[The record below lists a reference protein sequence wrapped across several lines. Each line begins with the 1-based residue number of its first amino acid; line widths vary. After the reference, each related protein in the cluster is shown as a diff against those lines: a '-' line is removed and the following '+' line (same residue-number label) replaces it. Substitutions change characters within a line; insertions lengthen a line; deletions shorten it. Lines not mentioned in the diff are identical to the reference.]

1 MHHHA
6 DTPAKADRLQQVLH
20 SRRKH
25 LGRPHFSAKFN
36 KILFFVAVLHSDH
49 VEPIPHKSLVIKY
62 GDRIAVNF
70 QSQGRYTNRAVEIFI
85 SIAYCYSHCA
95 ILQAMKFRVLQDN
108 LRETLWERIDEGDLT
123 GLRLAQQTG
132 FKQAHISNFLNRKR
146 GLSLEGMDRVLA
158 VQHLSVLDLLDPSEV
173 NKRASI
179 LPPSDDEFQNV
190 LLTDGTVA
198 ATQPL
203 ITSMNVKEILKF
215 KKNFLKK
222 LKAET
227 EGDRQ
232 QWERFVMIKVDAREG
247 MSMYPRLLPGATLL
261 IDRHY
266 NSLKPYRKGE
276 FNMYAV
282 LKDENC
288 TVKYVETAGSHL
300 ILRPHNQAYP
310 IEVVTMEE
318 GKSASDYIVGRVCHV
333 GIET

>member
-1 MHHHA
+1 MILG
-6 DTPAKADRLQQVLH
+6 KQVG
-20 SRRKH
+20 SY
-25 LGRPHFSAKFN
+25 N
-36 KILFFVAVLHSDH
+36 
-49 VEPIPHKSLVIKY
+49 
-62 GDRIAVNF
+62 GDAIAPDF
-70 QSQGRYTNRAVEIFI
+70 CSQGCYTNLAVEIYLHL
-85 SIAYCYSHCA
+85 AKCYTTSCYTPP
-95 ILQAMKFRVLQDN
+95 MKFRVLQDN
-108 LRETLWERIDEGDLT
+108 LRDTLWERIDEGDLT

-179 LPPSDDEFQNV
+179 LPPSDDDFQNV

-215 KKNFLKK
+215 KKGFLKK

-227 EGDRQ
+227 EGDREE
-232 QWERFVMIKVDAREG
+232 WERFVLIKVDAREG

-282 LKDENC
+282 LKNETC
-288 TVKYVETAGSHL
+288 TVKYVETADSHL

-310 IEVVTMEE
+310 IEVMTMEE
-318 GKSASDYIVGRVCHV
+318 GKSASDYLVGRVCHV

>member
-1 MHHHA
+1 
-6 DTPAKADRLQQVLH
+6 
-20 SRRKH
+20 
-25 LGRPHFSAKFN
+25 
-36 KILFFVAVLHSDH
+36 
-49 VEPIPHKSLVIKY
+49 
-62 GDRIAVNF
+62 
-70 QSQGRYTNRAVEIFI
+70 
-85 SIAYCYSHCA
+85 
-95 ILQAMKFRVLQDN
+95 MKFRVLQDN
-108 LRETLWERIDEGDLT
+108 LRKTLWGRIDEGELT

-146 GLSLEGMDRVLA
+146 GLSLEGMDRVLS

-179 LPPSDDEFQNV
+179 LPPSNDEFQNI

-198 ATQPL
+198 ATHPL
-203 ITSMNVKEILKF
+203 ITSMNVKEIVKF
-215 KKNFLKK
+215 KKSFLKK
-222 LKAET
+222 LKAEP
-227 EGDRQ
+227 EGNRA
-232 QWERFVMIKVDAREG
+232 QWERFVLIKVDNHEG

-282 LKDENC
+282 LKSDTC
-288 TVKYVETAGSHL
+288 TVKYVEKAANHL

>member
-1 MHHHA
+1 
-6 DTPAKADRLQQVLH
+6 
-20 SRRKH
+20 
-25 LGRPHFSAKFN
+25 
-36 KILFFVAVLHSDH
+36 
-49 VEPIPHKSLVIKY
+49 
-62 GDRIAVNF
+62 
-70 QSQGRYTNRAVEIFI
+70 
-85 SIAYCYSHCA
+85 
-95 ILQAMKFRVLQDN
+95 MKFRVLQEN
-108 LRETLWERIDEGDLT
+108 LRNALWERIDEGDLT

-132 FKQAHISNFLNRKR
+132 FKQAHISNFLSRKR
-146 GLSLEGMDRVLA
+146 GLSLEGMDRVLT

-190 LLTDGTVA
+190 LLTDGHVA

-203 ITSMNVKEILKF
+203 VTSMNVKEIVKF
-215 KKNFLKK
+215 KKSFLKK
-222 LKAET
+222 LKTET
-227 EGDRQ
+227 EGNRD
-232 QWERFVMIKVDAREG
+232 QWERFVVIKVDAREG

-266 NSLKPYRKGE
+266 TSLKPYRKAE

-288 TVKYVETAGSHL
+288 TVKYVETAGSHM

-318 GKSASDYIVGRVCHV
+318 GKSPSDYIVGRVCHV